1 MFILLII
8 IILLEDHIKVFIL
21 NQLII
26 SRGILVPN
34 CFWYSIS
41 QKLVNDG
48 SGIDLFYKLKKRSD
62 VPVTYMFGYK
72 TYMITKES
80 IEERKETIVSDIETV
95 KGRLTEYDQ
104 KKLEDTA
111 LLNALTGALQ
121 QCDYFLNQIHNDNGD
136 DGNDT

>member
-1 MFILLII
+1 
-8 IILLEDHIKVFIL
+8 
-21 NQLII
+21 
-26 SRGILVPN
+26 
-34 CFWYSIS
+34 
-41 QKLVNDG
+41 
-48 SGIDLFYKLKKRSD
+48 
-62 VPVTYMFGYK
+62 
-72 TYMITKES
+72 MITKES

-95 KGRLTEYDQ
+95 KVRLTEYDQ